1 MIDVMIIEDDGIIR
15 GLLKKMIEKNEG
27 FRVVYEAATA
37 GEAVE
42 EYSANPVELAFVDID
57 LAGESGIECAKALC
71 DINPKVKIVFAT
83 AHSEYMADAFEI
95 YAFDYIV
102 KPFNIE
108 RLNRTLNRI
117 KEISVAERCMNPHRN
132 SPEAVAGI
140 GQDKLVIKGREEIYF
155 IDTDDIIYIERVN
168 GSTRI
173 VLASGICSTGIS
185 LSELYEKLDSGRF
198 LRSHRSYIINLTK
211 IVKLTQYGRW
221 TYNVSFKDCDA
232 SALMTYENYEK
243 LKQRL

>member
-15 GLLKKMIEKNEG
+15 GLLRRMIEKNEG
-27 FRVVYEAATA
+27 FKVVYEAATA
-37 GEAVE
+37 GEALE
-42 EYSANPVELAFVDID
+42 EYSTNPVELAFVDID

-117 KEISVAERCMNPHRN
+117 KEISGAESYMNPHRN

-155 IDTDDIIYIERVN
+155 IDIDDIIYIERVN

-173 VLASGICSTGIS
+173 VLASGTCSTGIS

-221 TYNVSFKDCDA
+221 TYNVSFKDCDT

-243 LKQRL
+243 LKQHL

>member
-37 GEAVE
+37 WEAVE
-42 EYSANPVELAFVDID
+42 EYRANPVELAFVDID
-57 LAGESGIECAKALC
+57 LAGESGIECAKELC

-117 KEISVAERCMNPHRN
+117 KEISGAERCMNPHRN
-132 SPEAVAGI
+132 SPEVVAGI

-173 VLASGICSTGIS
+173 VLASGTYSTGIS